1 MADVDLTVAESA
13 YVTLLD
19 ARHKPR
25 NVAATP
31 RFGRP
36 ARFKASVINTLVRLS
51 LAPNKLAR
59 EAYGTLV

>member
-13 YVTLLD
+13 YATLLD

-36 ARFKASVINTLVRLS
+36 ARFKASAGHQYLGSVVAST
-51 LAPNKLAR
+51 K
-59 EAYGTLV
+59 